1 MNNTQN
7 KDILDESVFG
17 MIYETI
23 FTEEVT
29 VRNLTIP
36 LSLGIFKPERFSSH
50 VGLVS
55 IAILRHLRVTS
66 YNDIFIAV
74 SRGSIYAT
82 INIQEARA
90 NKQYS
95 RRTKKHEITQHK
107 EERINKKE
115 ELRTKQ

>member
-17 MIYETI
+17 MIHETI
-23 FTEEVT
+23 FTEVT

-82 INIQEARA
+82 INIQEGLDTLA
-90 NKQYS
+90 NCRS
-95 RRTKKHEITQHK
+95 
-107 EERINKKE
+107 
-115 ELRTKQ
+115 